1 MTMKITKNQQKNQHQ
16 GASDTLGA
24 TVFIDTEALLSL
36 RPFKTL
42 KPTNSITSLK
52 SV

>member
-1 MTMKITKNQQKNQHQ
+1 MTMKITKNQHQ
-16 GASDTLGA
+16 GASDTVGA
-24 TVFIDTEALLSL
+24 TVFIDTEAPLSL

-52 SV
+52 SM